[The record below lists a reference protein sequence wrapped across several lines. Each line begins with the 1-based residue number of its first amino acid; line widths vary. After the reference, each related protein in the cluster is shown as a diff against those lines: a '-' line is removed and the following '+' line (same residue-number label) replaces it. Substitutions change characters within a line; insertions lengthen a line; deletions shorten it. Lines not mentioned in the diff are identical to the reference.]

1 MMGTVATAI
10 TADLRSD
17 TVTRPSAGMRAAMAQ
32 AEVGDVCFGDDPTV
46 ARLQAMVAELLGKE
60 AALFVP
66 TGTMSNQ
73 IGVAVHTRPGDAVL
87 LDAGAHIARWEAA
100 GAAALSGVQLVM
112 VDGPRG
118 LPTVAQLEAA
128 RYPVSP
134 KAPRLSLLALENTHN
149 TGGGLA
155 HDPAAIGARAAWAR
169 ALGVGVHLDGAR
181 LFNAAEFTGASVA
194 ALAKDADTVS
204 LCLSKGLGAPVGSV
218 LSGPRALIDEADRFR
233 HRFGGG
239 WRQAGILAAAGLYA
253 LEHHTT
259 RLGEDHARA
268 AELAAALERSGVAR
282 VTHPVE
288 TNLVCYRIDPSF
300 GTAAEHTAK
309 LAARGV
315 LTAPTGPDTG
325 RLVTHRDL
333 DDAAVA
339 HAARVL
345 ADP

>member
-1 MMGTVATAI
+1 MSGVI

-17 TVTRPSAGMRAAMAQ
+17 TVTRPSAGMRKAMAE

-46 ARLQAMVAELLGKE
+46 LRLEAEVAERLGKE

-87 LDAGAHIARWEAA
+87 IDSGAHIARWEAA

-112 VDGPRG
+112 LDGPRG
-118 LPTVAQLEAA
+118 LPTLAQLDRA

-134 KAPRLSLLALENTHN
+134 KAPRLSLLAMENTHN
-149 TGGGLA
+149 TAGGLA
-155 HDPAAIGARAAWAR
+155 HDAQAIGERAAWAHG
-169 ALGVGVHLDGAR
+169 LSMGVHLDGAR
-181 LFNAAEFTGASVA
+181 IYNAAAFTGQSVA
-194 ALAKDADTVS
+194 ELVSSVDTVS
-204 LCLSKGLGAPVGSV
+204 LCLSKGLGAPIGSV
-218 LSGPRALIDEADRFR
+218 LSGPRALIAEADRFR

-239 WRQAGILAAAGLYA
+239 WRQGGVLAAAGLYA
-253 LEHHTT
+253 LAHHTA
-259 RLGEDHARA
+259 RLAEDHARA
-268 AELAAALERSGVAR
+268 AELARALERSGVAT

-288 TNLVCYRIDPSF
+288 TNLVCYRIDAGF

-315 LTAPTGPDTG
+315 FTAPTGPDTG

-339 HAARVL
+339 HAASVL
-345 ADP
+345 ANP

>member
-1 MMGTVATAI
+1 MSAPVQ
-10 TADLRSD
+10 ADLRSD
-17 TVTRPSAGMRAAMAQ
+17 TVTRPSPAMRRAMAE
-32 AEVGDVCFGDDPTV
+32 AEVGDACFGDDPTV
-46 ARLQAMVAELLGKE
+46 LRLEAAVAERLGKD
-60 AALFVP
+60 AAIFVP

-73 IGVAVHTRPGDAVL
+73 IAVAVHTRPGDAVL
-87 LDAGAHIARWEAA
+87 IDAGAHIARWEAA

-112 VDGPRG
+112 LDGPRG

-128 RYPVSP
+128 RLPISP

-149 TGGGLA
+149 TAGGLA
-155 HDPAAIGARAAWAR
+155 HDALALSLRAVWAR
-169 ALGVGVHLDGAR
+169 ALSVGVHLDGAR
-181 LFNAAEFTGASVA
+181 LFNAAVATGDSVVE
-194 ALAKDADTVS
+194 LARQADTVS

-218 LSGPRALIDEADRFR
+218 LAGPRALIADADRFR

-239 WRQAGILAAAGLYA
+239 WRQGGILAAAGLYA
-253 LEHHTT
+253 LEHHTS
-259 RLGEDHARA
+259 RLAEDHARA
-268 AELAAALERSGVAR
+268 AELARALERSGVAR

-288 TNLVCYRIDPSF
+288 TNLVCYRIDPAF
-300 GTAAEHTAK
+300 GTAADHTQR

-339 HAARVL
+339 YAAQVL
-345 ADP
+345 ANP